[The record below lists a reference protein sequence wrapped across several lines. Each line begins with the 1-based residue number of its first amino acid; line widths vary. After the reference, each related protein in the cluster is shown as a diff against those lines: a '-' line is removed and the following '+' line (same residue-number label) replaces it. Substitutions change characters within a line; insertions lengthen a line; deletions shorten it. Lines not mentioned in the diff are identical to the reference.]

1 MKKKIMIALM
11 ACMVISN
18 SSTYSF
24 AAVTNNHFRKQESP
38 HLSKKKNYMKV
49 DTSLLATKL
58 DLVCKMNVKNK
69 IVDTMTYS
77 KKLYGFCGTG
87 CKKAFAK
94 SPGTYL
100 KK

>member
-1 MKKKIMIALM
+1 MKKKIMIAFM
-11 ACMVISN
+11 ACMAILN

-24 AAVTNNHFRKQESP
+24 AGVIDSSFRKQEPP
-38 HLSKKKNYMKV
+38 HLSKKKNYMRV
-49 DTSLLATKL
+49 DTSLLATHL
-58 DLVCKMNVKNK
+58 DVVCRMNVKNK